1 MTPGTKLG
9 PGVPSI
15 GQTTNRFVD
24 LRRATG
30 HEHPVDDRRHD
41 PQPVPVE
48 YRRPAVDNRIM
59 VVRYA
64 IQGDAFVA
72 DKPQI
77 WSKRELQ
84 VAEVMPTFDVNPV
97 DGRLAVLVRNRPRT
111 RTHGDMSRLC

>member
-1 MTPGTKLG
+1 
-9 PGVPSI
+9 
-15 GQTTNRFVD
+15 
-24 LRRATG
+24 
-30 HEHPVDDRRHD
+30 
-41 PQPVPVE
+41 
-48 YRRPAVDNRIM
+48 M
-59 VVRYA
+59 VVSYA
-64 IQGDAFVA
+64 IQGDACVA